1 MEREQFTFYQSFAKA
16 VSRIKSKAARCDA
29 YDVIVNYALYGIEP
43 DLDKISDSA
52 AMAFDLI
59 KPNLD
64 ASRRKAESGKRGG
77 KAEANGKQNESKP
90 QANVKQTA
98 SKKEKEKENKKEDKK
113 EKEKENECYPTRE
126 EVRAYAESRK
136 SPVDPDRFY
145 DYFTADP
152 KKMWVDSKGQPV
164 KNWKQKFITWEG
176 RETDAGRG
184 NPRGAE
190 DSTTAGAEKWGNL
203 YS

>member
-16 VSRIKSKAARCDA
+16 ISRIKSKAARCDA

-43 DLDKISDSA
+43 ELDKVSDSA

-64 ASRRKAESGKRGG
+64 ASRRKAENG
-77 KAEANGKQNESKP
+77 KAGGQRKQTESKP
-90 QANVKQTA
+90 QANGKQTA
-98 SKKEKEKENKKEDKK
+98 SKKENEKENKKEGKK

-126 EVRAYAESRK
+126 EVRAYAKSRN
-136 SPVDPDRFY
+136 SSVDPDRFY

-152 KKMWVDSKGQPV
+152 SRPWVDGKGQPV

-176 RETDAGRG
+176 RGNDAGRS
-184 NPRGAE
+184 NHPGAE

>member
-16 VSRIKSKAARCDA
+16 ISRIKSKAARCDA

-43 DLDKISDSA
+43 DLDKVSDSA

-64 ASRRKAESGKRGG
+64 ASRRKAENG
-77 KAEANGKQNESKP
+77 KAGGQRKQTESKP
-90 QANVKQTA
+90 QANGKQTA
-98 SKKEKEKENKKEDKK
+98 SKKENEKETKKEGKN
-113 EKEKENECYPTRE
+113 EKEKENDCYPTRA
-126 EVRAYAESRK
+126 EVRAYAKSRN
-136 SPVDPDRFY
+136 SSVDPDRFY

-152 KKMWVDSKGQPV
+152 SRPWVDGKGQPV

-176 RETDAGRG
+176 RGNDAGRS
-184 NPRGAE
+184 NPRSSE
-190 DSTTAGAEKWGNL
+190 DSTESGAAKWGNL

>member
-16 VSRIKSKAARCDA
+16 ISRIKSKAARCDA

-43 DLDKISDSA
+43 DLDKVSDSA

-64 ASRRKAESGKRGG
+64 ASRRKAENG
-77 KAEANGKQNESKP
+77 KAGGQHKQTESKP
-90 QANVKQTA
+90 QANGKQTA
-98 SKKEKEKENKKEDKK
+98 CKKENEKENKKEGKK

-126 EVRAYAESRK
+126 EVRAYAKSRN
-136 SPVDPDRFY
+136 SSVDPDRFY

-152 KKMWVDSKGQPV
+152 SRPWVDGKGQPV

-176 RETDAGRG
+176 RGNDAGRS
-184 NPRGAE
+184 NPRSSE

>member
-16 VSRIKSKAARCDA
+16 ISRIKSKAARCDA

-43 DLDKISDSA
+43 DLDKVSDSA

-64 ASRRKAESGKRGG
+64 ASRRKAENG
-77 KAEANGKQNESKP
+77 KAGGQRKQTESKP
-90 QANVKQTA
+90 QANGKQTA
-98 SKKEKEKENKKEDKK
+98 SKKENEKENKKEGKK

-126 EVRAYAESRK
+126 EVRAYAKSRN
-136 SPVDPDRFY
+136 SSVDPDRFY

-152 KKMWVDSKGQPV
+152 SRPWVDGKGQPV

-176 RETDAGRG
+176 RGNDAGRS
-184 NPRGAE
+184 NHSSAE

>member
-16 VSRIKSKAARCDA
+16 ISRIKSKAARCDA

-43 DLDKISDSA
+43 DLDKVSDSA

-64 ASRRKAESGKRGG
+64 ASRRKAENG
-77 KAEANGKQNESKP
+77 KAGGQRKQTESKP
-90 QANVKQTA
+90 QANGKQTA
-98 SKKEKEKENKKEDKK
+98 SKKENEKENKKEGKK

-126 EVRAYAESRK
+126 EVRAYAKSRN
-136 SPVDPDRFY
+136 SSVDPDRFY

-152 KKMWVDSKGQPV
+152 SRPWVDGKGQPV

-176 RETDAGRG
+176 RGNDAGRS
-184 NPRGAE
+184 NPRSSE
-190 DSTTAGAEKWGNL
+190 DSTESGAAKWGNL

>member
-16 VSRIKSKAARCDA
+16 ISRIKSKAARCDA

-43 DLDKISDSA
+43 DLDKVSDSA

-64 ASRRKAESGKRGG
+64 ASRPKAENG
-77 KAEANGKQNESKP
+77 KAGGQRKQTESKP
-90 QANVKQTA
+90 QANGKQTA
-98 SKKEKEKENKKEDKK
+98 SKKENEKENKKEGKK

-126 EVRAYAESRK
+126 EVRAYAKSRN
-136 SPVDPDRFY
+136 SSVDPDRFY

-152 KKMWVDSKGQPV
+152 SRPWVDGKGQPV

-176 RETDAGRG
+176 RGNDAGRS
-184 NPRGAE
+184 NHSSAE

>member
-16 VSRIKSKAARCDA
+16 ISRIRSKAARCDA

-43 DLDKISDSA
+43 DLDKVSDSA

-64 ASRRKAESGKRGG
+64 ASRRKAENG
-77 KAEANGKQNESKP
+77 KAGGQRKQTESKP
-90 QANVKQTA
+90 QANGKQTA
-98 SKKEKEKENKKEDKK
+98 SKKENEKEKEKEGKK

-126 EVRAYAESRK
+126 EVRAYAKSRN
-136 SPVDPDRFY
+136 SSVDPDRFY

-152 KKMWVDSKGQPV
+152 SRPWVDGKGQPV

-176 RETDAGRG
+176 RGNDAGRS
-184 NPRGAE
+184 NPRSAE

>member
-16 VSRIKSKAARCDA
+16 ISRIKSKAARCDA

-43 DLDKISDSA
+43 DLDKVSDSA

-64 ASRRKAESGKRGG
+64 ASRRKAENG
-77 KAEANGKQNESKP
+77 KAGGQRKQTESKP
-90 QANVKQTA
+90 QANGKQTA
-98 SKKEKEKENKKEDKK
+98 SKKENEKEGKKEK

-126 EVRAYAESRK
+126 EVRAYAKSRN
-136 SPVDPDRFY
+136 SSVDPDRFY

-152 KKMWVDSKGQPV
+152 SKPWVDGKGQPV

-176 RETDAGRG
+176 RGNDAGRS
-184 NPRGAE
+184 NHPGAE

>member
-16 VSRIKSKAARCDA
+16 ISRIKSKAARCDA

-43 DLDKISDSA
+43 DLDKVSDSA

-64 ASRRKAESGKRGG
+64 ASRRKAESGKAGG
-77 KAEANGKQNESKP
+77 QRKQTESKP
-90 QANVKQTA
+90 QANGKQTA
-98 SKKEKEKENKKEDKK
+98 SKKENEKENKKEGKK

-126 EVRAYAESRK
+126 EVRAYAKSRN
-136 SPVDPDRFY
+136 SSVDPDRFY

-152 KKMWVDSKGQPV
+152 SQPWVDGKGQPV

-176 RETDAGRG
+176 RGNDAGRS
-184 NPRGAE
+184 NTCGAE

>member
-16 VSRIKSKAARCDA
+16 ISRIKSKAARCDA

-43 DLDKISDSA
+43 ELDKVSDSA

-64 ASRRKAESGKRGG
+64 ASRRKAENG
-77 KAEANGKQNESKP
+77 KAGGHRKQTESKP
-90 QANVKQTA
+90 QANGKQTA
-98 SKKEKEKENKKEDKK
+98 SKKENEKEKEKEGKK

-126 EVRAYAESRK
+126 EVRAYAKSRN
-136 SPVDPDRFY
+136 SSVDPDRFY

-152 KKMWVDSKGQPV
+152 SRPWVDGKGQPV

-176 RETDAGRG
+176 RGNDAGRS
-184 NPRGAE
+184 NPRSSE
-190 DSTTAGAEKWGNL
+190 DSAESGAAKWGNL

>member
-16 VSRIKSKAARCDA
+16 ISRIKSKAARCDA

-43 DLDKISDSA
+43 ELDKVSDSA

-64 ASRRKAESGKRGG
+64 ASRRKAENG
-77 KAEANGKQNESKP
+77 KAGGQRKQTESKP
-90 QANVKQTA
+90 QANGKQTA
-98 SKKEKEKENKKEDKK
+98 SKKENEKENKKEGKK

-126 EVRAYAESRK
+126 EVRAYAKSRN
-136 SPVDPDRFY
+136 SSVDPDRFY

-152 KKMWVDSKGQPV
+152 SRPWVDGKGQPV

-176 RETDAGRG
+176 RGNDAGRS
-184 NPRGAE
+184 NPRSSE

>member
-16 VSRIKSKAARCDA
+16 ISRIKSKAARCDA

-43 DLDKISDSA
+43 ELDKVSDSA

-64 ASRRKAESGKRGG
+64 ASRRKAENG
-77 KAEANGKQNESKP
+77 KAGGQRKQTESKP
-90 QANVKQTA
+90 QANGKQTA
-98 SKKEKEKENKKEDKK
+98 SKKENEKEKEKEGKK

-126 EVRAYAESRK
+126 EVRAYAKSRN
-136 SPVDPDRFY
+136 SSVDPDRFY

-152 KKMWVDSKGQPV
+152 SRPWVDGKGQPV

-176 RETDAGRG
+176 RGNDAGRS
-184 NPRGAE
+184 NPRSSE
-190 DSTTAGAEKWGNL
+190 DSAESGAAKWGNL

>member
-29 YDVIVNYALYGIEP
+29 YDVIINYALYGIEP
-43 DLDKISDSA
+43 DLEKVSDSA

-64 ASRRKAESGKRGG
+64 ASRRKAENG
-77 KAEANGKQNESKP
+77 KAGGLRKQTESKP
-90 QANVKQTA
+90 QANGKQTA
-98 SKKEKEKENKKEDKK
+98 SKKENEKENKKEGKK

-126 EVRAYAESRK
+126 EVRAYAKSRN
-136 SPVDPDRFY
+136 SSVDPDRFY

-152 KKMWVDSKGQPV
+152 SRPWVDGKGQPV

-176 RETDAGRG
+176 RGNDAGRS
-184 NPRGAE
+184 NHSSAE